1 MMVFSGMMRFDAR
14 LAIEEALKGKGLYRG
29 KAQNKMRLGICSR
42 SNDIIEPMLTP
53 QWYVYM

>member
-1 MMVFSGMMRFDAR
+1 MVFSGMMRFDAR